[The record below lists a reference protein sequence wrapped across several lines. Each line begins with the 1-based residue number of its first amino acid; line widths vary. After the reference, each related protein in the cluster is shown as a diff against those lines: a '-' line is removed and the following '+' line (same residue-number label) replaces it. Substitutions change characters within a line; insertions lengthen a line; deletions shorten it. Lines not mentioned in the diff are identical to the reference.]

1 MDESTT
7 TSSPSTV
14 ILADDL
20 TDTDPEIVP
29 GKIVNIQPTAPMPS
43 GITEEQKS

>member
-1 MDESTT
+1 MDES

-20 TDTDPEIVP
+20 PDPDSEIVP
-29 GKIVNIQPTAPMPS
+29 GKIVNIQPTAPLQS